1 MASNFKD
8 KLNRKSWEKYCYDM
22 LVRHFG
28 VYNIT
33 RVPDSDNGD
42 HGIEFFTTCGK
53 IFQCYFPDQCT
64 MDEYKKRVKEK
75 ITEDIGKLK
84 TYEADIVK
92 MLGDIKINRWIL
104 LTPEDRSKEII
115 KHCTKKKKDLLSS
128 PPSFIDCSSFAVQ
141 ILTDEA
147 YPSEAIFA
155 RQYIEDK
162 VDLDVDVPT
171 LQDLNVW
178 KGINST
184 FNDNIDRKTKVITNG
199 KNDHLREG
207 MISFYV
213 QVNDLL
219 DAYRYQFPNIHA
231 QLSGV
236 ANSNL
241 DVLRND
247 ALFERISPDEII
259 RSLKEKNRAE
269 FGKMNIS
276 AKNCE
281 LLSIGCIAQW
291 IAECKMEFML

>member
-64 MDEYKKRVKEK
+64 MEEYKKRVKKK
-75 ITEDIGKLK
+75 ITDDIGKLK
-84 TYEADIVK
+84 AYEADIVE

-104 LTPEDRSKEII
+104 LTPEDRSKDII
-115 KHCTKKKKDLLSS
+115 KHCNKKKKELLSS

-162 VDLDVDVPT
+162 VDLDVDTPSEH
-171 LQDLNVW
+171 DLNVW
-178 KGINST
+178 KDVNST
-184 FNDNIDRKTKVITNG
+184 FNDNIERKTKVITKG
-199 KNDHLREG
+199 KNERLRES
-207 MISFYV
+207 MILFYV

-231 QLSGV
+231 HLSGL

-247 ALFERISPDEII
+247 SLFESIPPEEIM
-259 RSLKEKNRAE
+259 RSLREKNRTA

-276 AKNCE
+276 EKNCE

-291 IAECKMEFML
+291 IAECKMEFIL